1 MYAGIFFVEL
11 VLKSYERLTKKEYC
25 TVILIILIN
34 AFTGLPQITGM
45 HVAPHSLL
53 IAVICGLVL
62 AAIGFIYQYARVS
75 VIRDV
80 LSGQDF
86 QSAVLRPYSEQC
98 LVERLGTRYM
108 IIELE
113 GFIFFGSASQ
123 IISTAKFLADQN
135 IKLPEEGGRRTA
147 ETLKFVAI
155 DFAHV
160 ENIDYSKV
168 LLEMS
173 VKFG

>member
-11 VLKSYERLTKKEYC
+11 VLKSYERLTKKRVLYSDTHHPNQC
-25 TVILIILIN
+25 
-34 AFTGLPQITGM
+34 FYGPPQITGM

-86 QSAVLRPYSEQC
+86 QPLCCARTRAVSSGATRKTVHDHRARRFHFLR
-98 LVERLGTRYM
+98 
-108 IIELE
+108 
-113 GFIFFGSASQ
+113 
-123 IISTAKFLADQN
+123 
-135 IKLPEEGGRRTA
+135 
-147 ETLKFVAI
+147 
-155 DFAHV
+155 
-160 ENIDYSKV
+160 
-168 LLEMS
+168 
-173 VKFG
+173 